1 MQDGVPIASGP
12 DSQAVVNLKQL
23 IGGVRRRFVLWL
35 LVFAKCFNV
44 WILSNEPQ
52 FYSHGQSLSSWISQR
67 GQNAEFTSMGK
78 CQW

>member
-52 FYSHGQSLSSWISQR
+52 FYTRSIILKLDFSK